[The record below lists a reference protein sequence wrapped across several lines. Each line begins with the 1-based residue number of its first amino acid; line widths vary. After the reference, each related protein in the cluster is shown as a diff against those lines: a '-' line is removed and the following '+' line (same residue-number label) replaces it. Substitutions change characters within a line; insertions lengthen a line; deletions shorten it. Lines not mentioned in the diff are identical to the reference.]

1 MIAVT
6 MLCHRKIVRASG
18 LDWTILRPPRL
29 TDKPLSGR
37 YRTRRDLNMHRNF
50 TVSRADVAHLILDAC
65 ADSNTYDAA
74 LYIAS

>member
-1 MIAVT
+1 MGEYVRRLRLEFAQHQ
-6 MLCHRKIVRASG
+6 LCV
-18 LDWTILRPPRL
+18 